1 MKQTAYAI
9 VILCLVLTS
18 MTFGQNIED
27 DPRLKDVLNLAE
39 KWIEAQQAY
48 NQIPGISMTL
58 VYKQKVIW
66 RYALGV
72 TDLEKQSKTTTSTIY
87 SICSISK
94 LFTSIALMQLRDQG
108 LIRLDDPIDKHLP
121 WYTLEQSYD
130 QSAPITIQSL
140 LTHSSGLPRES
151 DYPYW
156 NAPFFE
162 FPTREKMI
170 EQLKNQRTLYCA
182 DTYYQYSNLGLT
194 LAGEIVT
201 EVSGKDYKTYVIE
214 NIIEPL
220 GLKDTRP
227 EMPEDLWG
235 KQLAIGYSA
244 RTRDGKR
251 NKLPFFQANAITP
264 AAGFTSTAED
274 LSRFAAWQFRLLET
288 NRTEILEANTLR
300 EMQRVHW
307 LESDWK
313 TARGLGFGVYKNGD
327 RSFVGHYGSCP
338 GYRTGVLLNVPKQVA
353 VIFMANASGIPVGD
367 YIYGMFNLVIPVLTQ
382 VLDSPGKG
390 KDIEPSLLQY
400 TGTYS
405 FYPWGGE
412 VAVFPWQ
419 GGLAFADLP
428 SDDPPLEPVKLLH
441 IDGSR
446 FVRIRKDGDQGEEI
460 EFILGEDGKVKSMKQ
475 HSNYWPRINIQ

>member
-1 MKQTAYAI
+1 MKQTAC
-9 VILCLVLTS
+9 VIIILSLVIIS
-18 MTFGQNIED
+18 GTFGQNIED

-39 KWIEAQQAY
+39 KWIEAQQTY
-48 NQIPGISMTL
+48 NQIPGISMAL
-58 VYKQKVIW
+58 VYKQNVIW

-72 TDLEKQSKTTTSTIY
+72 SDMASQSKTTTRTIY

-108 LIRLDDPIDKHLP
+108 LLRLDDPIEKHLP

-130 QSAPITIQSL
+130 QSAPITIQAL

-156 NAPFFE
+156 NAPLFN
-162 FPTREKMI
+162 FPSRDKMI
-170 EQLKNQRTLYCA
+170 EQLKNQKTLYCA

-201 EVSGKDYKTYVIE
+201 EVSGKDFKTYVTE
-214 NIIEPL
+214 NIIKPL
-220 GLKDTRP
+220 DLKDTRP

-235 KQLAIGYSA
+235 KQLAIGYSSK
-244 RTRDGKR
+244 TREGRR

-264 AAGFTSTAED
+264 AAGFSSTAED
-274 LSRFAAWQFRLLET
+274 LAQFAAWQLRLLET
-288 NRTEILEANTLR
+288 NQTEILQANTLR
-300 EMQRVHW
+300 EMHRAHW

-327 RSFVGHYGSCP
+327 RSYVGHYGSCP
-338 GYRTGVLLNVPKQVA
+338 GYRSGVLLNTQNQLA
-353 VIFMANASGIPVGD
+353 VIFMANASGIPVGN

-390 KDIEPSLLQY
+390 KELESSLLKF

-405 FYPWGGE
+405 NYPWGGE
-412 VAVFPWQ
+412 VAVFPWK

-428 SDDPPLEPVKLLH
+428 SDDPPLEPTKLLH
-441 IDGSR
+441 VEGNR
-446 FVRIRKDGDQGEEI
+446 FVRIRKDGDKGEEI
-460 EFILGEDGKVKSMKQ
+460 EFIIGEDGKVKSMKQ